1 MSTHLPPP
9 SLELIQFNSLG
20 RGPRLIVLG
29 AVHGNE
35 VCGSQA
41 IRRVLA
47 EFASGQ
53 LRVKRGQVSFVPITN
68 AMAYAKGQREG
79 DRNLNR
85 DFRPAVVPLDN
96 EDRIANVLA
105 PLLAGHD
112 ILLDLHSFNSQGNPF
127 IFLGPENNHG
137 ELEPFDQ
144 QAKEEAFAAALGPR
158 RVVHGWMPA
167 FALGVSRRANDK
179 ISYGVGTTEYMR
191 AQGGIAVTVE
201 CGNHGD
207 PQAPEV
213 AYQAIHRALRN
224 FDLIEVCQ
232 VHGAAAPVP
241 STVGGKA
248 EPAEVLELYEVID
261 RNDLEDAFVKPWR
274 SFDPVQAGE
283 VIAHRAAQNGQAAQA
298 VTAPQAGR
306 VVFPNPK
313 ALVGKEWFYLARV
326 SHRSLG

>member
-9 SLELIQFNSLG
+9 SLELIQFNSLS

-53 LRVKRGQVSFVPITN
+53 LRIKRGRVSFVPITN
-68 AMAYAKGQREG
+68 AVAYANGTREG

-112 ILLDLHSFNSQGNPF
+112 ILLDLHSFNSQGDPF
-127 IFLGPENNHG
+127 IFLGPENNSG
-137 ELEPFDQ
+137 ELEPFAQ
-144 QAKEEAFAAALGPR
+144 QAEEEDLAAALGPK

-167 FALGVSRRANDK
+167 FALGVSRRSNDK
-179 ISYGVGTTEYMR
+179 VSYGVGTTEYMR
-191 AQGGIAVTVE
+191 SQGGIAVTVE
-201 CGNHGD
+201 CGNHAD

-224 FDLIEVCQ
+224 FDLIEVCD
-232 VHGAAAPVP
+232 VHGAVSAMPG
-241 STVGGKA
+241 TVEAKA
-248 EPAEVLELYEVID
+248 GPAEVLELYEVID
-261 RNDLEDAFVKPWR
+261 RNHVDDAFVKPWR
-274 SFDPVQAGE
+274 SFDAIQAGE
-283 VIAHRAAQNGQAAQA
+283 VIAHRAAQDGQAALA

-306 VVFPNPK
+306 LVFPN
-313 ALVGKEWFYLARV
+313 ANAVVGKEWFYLARV
-326 SHRSLG
+326 SHRSIG

>member
-9 SLELIQFNSLG
+9 SLELIQFNSLS

-47 EFASGQ
+47 EFNSGQ
-53 LRVKRGQVSFVPITN
+53 LRIKRGQVSFVPVTN
-68 AMAYAKGQREG
+68 AVAYAKGVREG

-112 ILLDLHSFNSQGNPF
+112 ILLDLHSFNSQGEPF
-127 IFLGPENNHG
+127 IFLGPENNSG
-137 ELEPFDQ
+137 ELEAFAQ
-144 QAKEEAFAAALGPR
+144 QAEEEALAAALGPK

-179 ISYGVGTTEYMR
+179 VSYGVGTTEYMR
-191 AQGGIAVTVE
+191 SQGGIAVTVE
-201 CGNHGD
+201 CGNHAD

-213 AYQAIHRALRN
+213 AYQAIHRALRK
-224 FDLIEVCQ
+224 FDLIEVCD
-232 VHGAAAPVP
+232 VPGAVASTPSPVEA
-241 STVGGKA
+241 KA
-248 EPAEVLELYEVID
+248 GPIEVLELYEVID
-261 RNDLEDAFVKPWR
+261 KHHVDDAFVKAWR
-274 SFDPVQAGE
+274 SFDSIQTGE
-283 VIAHRAAQNGQAAQA
+283 VIAHRAAQNGQTTQA
-298 VTAPQAGR
+298 VVAPQVGR
-306 VVFPNPK
+306 VVFPN
-313 ALVGKEWFYLARV
+313 ANAVVGKEWFYLARV
-326 SHRSLG
+326 SHRKLG

>member
-1 MSTHLPPP
+1 MTTNLPPP
-9 SLELIQFNSLG
+9 SLELTQFNSLT

-35 VCGSQA
+35 VCGSLA

-53 LRVKRGQVSFVPITN
+53 LRIKRGRVSFVPVTN
-68 AMAYAKGQREG
+68 GLAYAKGKREG

-105 PLLAGHD
+105 PLLASHD
-112 ILLDLHSFNSQGNPF
+112 ILLDLHSFNSQGDPF
-127 IFLGPENNHG
+127 IFLGPENNSD
-137 ELEPFDQ
+137 ELEPFSQ
-144 QAKEEAFAAALGPR
+144 QAQEEDFAAALGPK

-179 ISYGVGTTEYMR
+179 VSYGVGTTEYMR
-191 AQGGIAVTVE
+191 SQGGIAVTVE
-201 CGNHGD
+201 CGNHAD
-207 PQAPEV
+207 PLAPEV

-224 FDLIEVCQ
+224 FDLIEVCD
-232 VHGAAAPVP
+232 VHGAVVAIP
-241 STVGGKA
+241 SKLEAKA
-248 EPAEVLELYEVID
+248 GPSEVLELYEVID
-261 RNDLEDAFVKPWR
+261 KNHVDDTFIKPWR
-274 SFDPVQAGE
+274 SFDAIQAGE
-283 VIAHRAAQNGQAAQA
+283 VIAHRAAQDGRPGQP
-298 VTAPQAGR
+298 VTAPHAGR
-306 VVFPNPK
+306 VVFPN
-313 ALVGKEWFYLARV
+313 ANAVVGKEWFYLARM

>member
-1 MSTHLPPP
+1 MSTQYPPP
-9 SLELIQFNSLG
+9 SLELTQFNSLN

-47 EFASGQ
+47 EFACGE
-53 LRVKRGQVSFVPITN
+53 LRIKRGQVSFVPVTN
-68 AMAYAKGQREG
+68 ALAFAKGKREG

-105 PLLAGHD
+105 PLLASHD
-112 ILLDLHSFNSQGNPF
+112 ILLDLHSFNSQGEPF
-127 IFLGPENNHG
+127 IFLGPENNTG
-137 ELEPFDQ
+137 DLEPFAQ
-144 QAKEEAFAAALGPR
+144 QAQEEAFAAALGPK

-179 ISYGVGTTEYMR
+179 VSYGVGTTEYMR
-191 AQGGIAVTVE
+191 SHGGIAVTVE
-201 CGNHGD
+201 CGNHAD

-224 FDLIEVCQ
+224 FDLIEICD
-232 VHGAAAPVP
+232 VHGAVGSMPRVVDNKVAP
-241 STVGGKA
+241 T
-248 EPAEVLELYEVID
+248 EVLELYEVID
-261 RNDLEDAFVKPWR
+261 KNHVDDSFVKPWR
-274 SFDPVQAGE
+274 SFDAIHAGE
-283 VIAHRAAQNGQAAQA
+283 VIAHRAPSNGQSRQA
-298 VTAPQAGR
+298 VIAPQAGR
-306 VVFPNPK
+306 VVFPN
-313 ALVGKEWFYLARV
+313 ANAVVGKEWFYLARV
-326 SHRSLG
+326 SHRNLG